1 MPSFDI
7 GPTRAVG
14 AITNRLARETRE
26 QTPRQAAAPDAPV
39 ASSPVSAGPPPVD
52 VERVA
57 LIRKAV
63 EQGTYPIVPTRVA
76 DAMIAAGIL
85 LRVAK

>member
-14 AITNRLARETRE
+14 TISNRLTRE
-26 QTPRQAAAPDAPV
+26 ARGETPSPAATSDAPV
-39 ASSPVSAGPPPVD
+39 AAAPVSAGKPPVD

-57 LIRKAV
+57 QIRKAV
-63 EQGTYPIVPTRVA
+63 EEGTYPIVPTRVA

-85 LRVAK
+85 LRIAK